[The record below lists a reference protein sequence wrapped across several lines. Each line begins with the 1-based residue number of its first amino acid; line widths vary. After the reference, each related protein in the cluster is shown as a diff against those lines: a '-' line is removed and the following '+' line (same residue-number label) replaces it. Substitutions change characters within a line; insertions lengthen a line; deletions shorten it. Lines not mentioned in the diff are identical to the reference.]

1 MHVVQRC
8 SWWMTIVWLVAAL
21 SNVRTAMVSR
31 FPLNFRHNHKMA
43 FKIFYQ
49 IGNSEPDLPECS
61 EMVVCNILDTYSTPW
76 IERQCRCPNKRVC
89 SMSADSRDGY
99 TIVDKNRQ
107 LKLCEPVNRLPT
119 CRYFRDV
126 AWTYTTYPDNTT
138 KQTMH
143 CACPKNSVA
152 YIFKN
157 EAFST
162 EDGIGGLYFLACS
175 PQSVKEEAGVTVACV
190 EGSAVSVCYPDL
202 RKQHSHS
209 FRSHDPYPAFVFS
222 HSRKMLNA
230 KACEKKMRCQ
240 RKEPCRLFTVKKRP
254 DVEEVSTSTL
264 CQCPKDHN
272 CPEHHSQPSV
282 ILTPSSFTEQHIR
295 TYSGY
300 CTPNNL

>member
-8 SWWMTIVWLVAAL
+8 SWWMTIVWLMAAL

-43 FKIFYQ
+43 FKILYQ

-157 EAFST
+157 EAFNT
-162 EDGIGGLYFLACS
+162 EGGIGGLYFLACS
-175 PQSVKEEAGVTVACV
+175 PQS
-190 EGSAVSVCYPDL
+190 
-202 RKQHSHS
+202 
-209 FRSHDPYPAFVFS
+209 
-222 HSRKMLNA
+222 
-230 KACEKKMRCQ
+230 KMRCQ